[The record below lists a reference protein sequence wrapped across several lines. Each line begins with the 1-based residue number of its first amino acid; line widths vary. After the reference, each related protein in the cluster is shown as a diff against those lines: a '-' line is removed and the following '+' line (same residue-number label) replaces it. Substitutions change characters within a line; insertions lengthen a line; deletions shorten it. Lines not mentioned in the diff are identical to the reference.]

1 MTPFTNRVIKIIQS
15 IPSGKV
21 MTYGQIA
28 GLAGNP
34 RGARQVVRILHSM
47 SQNYNLP
54 WHRIINAKGEVV
66 IKDAEGAFTQ
76 KDRLLSE
83 GIALTKAGKVDL
95 AFYRYTPQID
105 WDLED
110 Q

>member
-1 MTPFTNRVIKIIQS
+1 MTPFTERVIHIIQS

-21 MTYGQIA
+21 MTYGQVA
-28 GLAGNP
+28 ALAGNA

-47 SQNYNLP
+47 SQKYDLP
-54 WHRIINAKGEVV
+54 WHRIINAKGEVA

-83 GIALTKAGKVDL
+83 GIILTHSGKVDL
-95 AFYRYTPQID
+95 VIYRYHPTTELIV
-105 WDLED
+105 ED

>member
-1 MTPFTNRVIKIIQS
+1 MTTFTERVIHIIQS

-28 GLAGNP
+28 TLAGNP

-47 SQNYNLP
+47 SQKYDLP
-54 WHRIINAKGEVV
+54 WHRIINAKGE
-66 IKDAEGAFTQ
+66 IALKDSEGSFAQ

-83 GIALTKAGKVDL
+83 GITLTQSGKVDL
-95 AFYRYTPQID
+95 SYYRYSPVTEWVP
-105 WDLED
+105 EEY
-110 Q
+110 

>member
-1 MTPFTNRVIKIIQS
+1 MTPFTERTIQVIQS

-28 GLAGNP
+28 SLAGNP

-54 WHRIINAKGEVV
+54 WHRVINAKGEVA

-83 GIALTKAGKVDL
+83 GIILTDSQKVDL
-95 AFYRYTPQID
+95 SVYRYHPLVAWIVEE
-105 WDLED
+105 L
-110 Q
+110 

>member
-1 MTPFTNRVIKIIQS
+1 MSPFTERVIRIIQS

-28 GLAGNP
+28 ALAGNT

-47 SQNYNLP
+47 SQKFELP
-54 WHRIINAKGEVV
+54 WHRIVNAKGEVA
-66 IKDAEGAFTQ
+66 INNAEGAFTQ

-83 GIALTKAGKVDL
+83 GIILTHSGKVDL
-95 AFYRYTPQID
+95 VVYRHHPTTELIVENQ
-105 WDLED
+105 
-110 Q
+110 

>member
-66 IKDAEGAFTQ
+66 IKDAEGVFTQ

-83 GIALTKAGKVDL
+83 GITLTHSGKVDL
-95 AFYRYTPQID
+95 AIYRHHPTSELIIEEQ
-105 WDLED
+105 
-110 Q
+110 